1 MGNGPFDTYIIAR
14 MVPKTKIVCTLGPAS
29 QSPEVLD
36 ALVAA
41 GMDVARVNF
50 SHGTPESNRRLIRD
64 ARLAAQ
70 RAGRNLAILQDLA
83 GPKIRIGELPAEGV
97 RLAAGDHVR
106 LAADGGFDPRGPVLP
121 LPHPRVLAEVPEGAL
136 LRLDDGRLELVVERR
151 TGEGLDCRVVS
162 GGLLESRKGVSFP
175 GLSLP
180 ERAPTAKDLADLAV
194 GLEEGVDFAA
204 LSFVQDGEDLR
215 ALARAAGGAPVKLVA
230 KLERGVALDNLAD
243 ILEAS
248 DAVMVARGDL
258 GVETDLAMI
267 PVHQK
272 LIIREANR
280 RCRPVITATQMLESM
295 MRQPLPTRAEVTDVA
310 NAIYDGTD
318 AVMLSGETAV
328 GQRPVETL
336 VMMRRIADAV
346 EANLGVDRGWL
357 PSQSEA
363 SGPAEAVAQAAW
375 ATAER
380 LGARLIL
387 AQTLTGRTARL
398 ISRYRPRTP
407 VVAVTPREST
417 RRCLALVWGI
427 HALCLPGLE
436 RDFQQTT
443 SRARRLLAEQGLARD
458 GDLLVVLAGMPA
470 GGHTNVLKVEELGAA
485 TATATATP

>member
-1 MGNGPFDTYIIAR
+1 MGNVPPGTYNIAR

-29 QSPEVLD
+29 QSPEVLA

-64 ARLAAQ
+64 ARLAAL

-83 GPKIRIGELPAEGV
+83 GPKIRIGELPAGGV
-97 RLAAGDHVR
+97 RLAAGDLVR
-106 LAADGGFDPRGPVLP
+106 LAAGAGFDARGPVLP
-121 LPHPRVLAEVPEGAL
+121 LPHPRVLAEVPEGARL
-136 LRLDDGRLELVVERR
+136 LLDDGRLELVVQRR
-151 TGEGLDCRVVS
+151 SGEGLECRVVS
-162 GGLLESRKGVSFP
+162 GGLLESHKGVNFP
-175 GLSLP
+175 GLILS

-194 GLEEGVDFAA
+194 GLEEEVDYAA

-215 ALARAAGGAPVKLVA
+215 ALARAAGGSPVKLVA

-243 ILEAS
+243 ILQAS

-280 RCRPVITATQMLESM
+280 RGRPVITATQMLESM
-295 MRQPLPTRAEVTDVA
+295 MRQPLPSRAEVTDVA

-357 PSQSEA
+357 PAESEP
-363 SGPAEAVAQAAW
+363 SGPAEAVARAACG
-375 ATAER
+375 TAER

-398 ISRYRPRTP
+398 ISRYRPRTA

-417 RRCLALVWGI
+417 RRSLALVWGVQ
-427 HALCLPGLE
+427 ALCLPGLE
-436 RDFQQTT
+436 RDFQETT
-443 SRARRLLAEQGLARD
+443 SRAKRLLAERGLARD

-485 TATATATP
+485 TP